1 MRVNLGREVKE
12 STGSWGSNSGSTELD
27 CGGGG
32 SVEGVGM
39 AGPPL
44 SLSLPPPPPVESSL
58 PTSTYSTEYT
68 GSSSRHPPLLPSS
81 RPACLELALCKAGS

>member
-58 PTSTYSTEYT
+58 PTSYSVLYT
-68 GSSSRHPPLLPSS
+68 GSSSRHYCLLVGQ
-81 RPACLELALCKAGS
+81 LVLN